1 MKTLVALL
9 ACCVA
14 SAAVAQAPK
23 VDMTGVWRRAD
34 YKAAVTVDGGGQP
47 RMTTEGARLYGAHRA
62 AAARGDRSHDT
73 ATICLP
79 EGIPRLMLKAEP
91 FEILQR
97 STLVAFNYQ
106 INRLPRVVYLDAKP
120 PIENG
125 GYYLGE
131 STGKWEGDTLVIDT
145 RGFNTETLV
154 DDSGLPHSEDM
165 MVTERL
171 TLSPDGKKLVNK
183 ITVVDPA
190 IFRSPWT
197 TTVTYVRHDHKIAE
211 DVCAERI
218 GSSKPQR
225 KRK

>member
-1 MKTLVALL
+1 MKTLVALM

-14 SAAVAQAPK
+14 STAMAQAPK
-23 VDMTGVWRRAD
+23 ADMTGIWRR
-34 YKAAVTVDGGGQP
+34 VGTTPNVVVDGGGQP
-47 RMTTEGARLYGAHRA
+47 RLTADGAKQYAANRA
-62 AAARGDRSHDT
+62 AAARGDYSHDT
-73 ATICLP
+73 SKICLP
-79 EGIPRLMLKAEP
+79 DGIPRLMLKGQP

-97 STLVAFNYQ
+97 PTIVAFNYQ

-131 STGKWEGDTLVIDT
+131 STGKWEGDALVIDT
-145 RGFNTETLV
+145 RGFNTDTLI
-154 DDSGLPHSEDM
+154 DDAGLPHSEDM
-165 MVTERL
+165 TVTERL
-171 TLSPDGKKLVNK
+171 KLSADGKKLVNQ

-197 TTVTYVRHDHKIAE
+197 TTVNYARQSSPIVE

-218 GSSKPQR
+218 GSSKPKR
-225 KRK
+225 KR